1 MTAPRF
7 EPKPITKAGVA
18 SAIEKAEHYRLLN
31 DPDAAE
37 SICCDI
43 LAVDPDN
50 EIARIILIL
59 ALTDQFGASSA
70 PSAAAIRKHLGKL
83 TSEYHRK
90 YYAGIIA
97 EREAR
102 AFLGRGHSRMFAYEG
117 YREAM
122 ELYEQAD
129 ALSAA
134 DNDDAILRWNSCVRV
149 IKREHL
155 NPRHADERELPLE

>member
-1 MTAPRF
+1 MSETF
-7 EPKPITKAGVA
+7 EPKPITKQGVA
-18 SAIEKAEHYRLLN
+18 SAIKKAEHYRLLN

-37 SICCDI
+37 SICLDI
-43 LAVDPDN
+43 LDVDPDN

-59 ALTDQFGASSA
+59 ALTDQFGAATA
-70 PSAAAIRKHLGKL
+70 PSASSIRKHLDKVS
-83 TSEYHRK
+83 SEYHRR

-102 AFLGRGHSRMFAYEG
+102 AFLGRGRSGVFAYEG

-122 ELYEQAD
+122 ELYEQA
-129 ALSAA
+129 AELSEPE
-134 DNDDAILRWNSCVRV
+134 NDDAVLRWNSCARV

-155 NPRHADERELPLE
+155 RPRPADDQELPLE